1 MDKALPVY
9 PAARFLYNVIM
20 KKSTIVLD
28 ILAALSF
35 IGAYET
41 REFAAH
47 RIGFVRW
54 LNFNGDKLREAL
66 PLDTVKY
73 VLLAAAAVL
82 AVIALIRLIKRKAE
96 LSANDLVMAAVM
108 IASVAFYAYAAVS
121 FGYSF
126 SPASFL
132 IVPLIWLGSVL
143 VIVRNLLSPARVKK
157 NRDEK

>member
-73 VLLAAAAVL
+73 VMLAAAAVL
-82 AVIALIRLIKRKAE
+82 AVIALIRLIRIRSRLK
-96 LSANDLVMAAVM
+96 ANDMVMAVVM
-108 IASVAFYAYAAVS
+108 IAALIYYAYATVR
-121 FGYSF
+121 FTYTF

-132 IVPLIWLGSVL
+132 IVPLIALGTLL
-143 VIVRNLLSPARVKK
+143 VTARNLKSPARIAKA
-157 NRDEK
+157 DEE